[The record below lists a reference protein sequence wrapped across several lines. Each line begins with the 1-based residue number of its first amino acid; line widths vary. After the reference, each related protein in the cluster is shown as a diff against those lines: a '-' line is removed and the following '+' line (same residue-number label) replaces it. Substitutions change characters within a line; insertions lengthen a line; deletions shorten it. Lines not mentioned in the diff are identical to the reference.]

1 MWCSRSDFA
10 QARAGE
16 RRFFFDCGARFHR
29 SVRPNDS
36 EDAAKR
42 APRQHAGPRLMWQ
55 GLMAMLI
62 HAGERAGA
70 IPWRFVPLVTGLA
83 LAASLN
89 VAAHAADSGADSLE
103 LQVKAA
109 FLYNF
114 AKFVEWPSD
123 TRSAGSNGSL
133 AFCIFGDEALFSAL
147 TQSLVG
153 KTINGRAL
161 VALQA
166 EGPQRAQ
173 RCDIAFIG
181 VAEKKRMDEVLDAF
195 AGAGVLSISDL
206 DQFARHGGM
215 IELTRKA

>member
-1 MWCSRSDFA
+1 MWRWLIA
-10 QARAGE
+10 I
-16 RRFFFDCGARFHR
+16 
-29 SVRPNDS
+29 
-36 EDAAKR
+36 
-42 APRQHAGPRLMWQ
+42 
-55 GLMAMLI
+55 LI
-62 HAGERAGA
+62 HGRERSGA
-70 IPWRFVPLVTGLA
+70 VPWRLFPLVTGLA
-83 LAASLN
+83 LAASLA
-89 VAAHAADSGADSLE
+89 VAAHAADPRADSLE

-109 FLYNF
+109 LLYNF

-123 TRSAGSNGSL
+123 TRSAGSIGSL
-133 AFCIFGDEALFSAL
+133 TFCVFGDERLFSTL

-166 EGPQRAQ
+166 DGPQRAQ

-181 VAEKKRMDEVLDAF
+181 VAEKKRMDEVLEAF

-215 IELTRKA
+215 IELTKKADKIRFAVNIDAVNRNGVRMSSKLLQLAEVVHQSGELRKRP